1 MCCGH
6 KPRLAK
12 LLQIWKTDWKRKVLI
27 SVEVVC
33 AEERYYQTVVRCDN
47 RNSSECG
54 TEFPSPL
61 SKTNVILQTRI
72 RILRA
77 IIRLTISDHN
87 LADQVSIH
95 NLEVKISVTSGYNDA
110 MYILAKNPR
119 GAIVGQIMPVPS
131 ATPARD

>member
-1 MCCGH
+1 MC
-6 KPRLAK
+6 R
-12 LLQIWKTDWKRKVLI
+12 R
-27 SVEVVC
+27 
-33 AEERYYQTVVRCDN
+33 RYYQTVVRCDN

-77 IIRLTISDHN
+77 IIRLTIN
-87 LADQVSIH
+87 LTINLFDQVSIH

-110 MYILAKNPR
+110 MYILAKNPKV
-119 GAIVGQIMPVPS
+119 ATFGQIMSAPS
-131 ATPARD
+131 ATPAKD